1 METWEIK
8 VDKMFKQKLCGKII
22 VNPFKCP
29 GESIKQANR
38 LLQEFELRGVN
49 ASIIDN
55 GYAYNLLCNDK
66 LYLDFKNTDF
76 VVFLDK
82 DKYLAEIIQKQ
93 GIAMFNDAKGIA
105 VCDDKGL
112 TCISLANSGLHL
124 PKTIFAPVCYSQ
136 QSPLQNEFVE
146 RVESVLG
153 YPLVVKS
160 SYGSMGKGIHLV
172 KNRAQLVEVMNSLK
186 TYPHIFQEYLGKQ
199 VGTDIRV
206 IVIGGKAVALMKRIN
221 KGDFRSNIGQG
232 GYGEGISLTDENYK
246 QFIDCAEQASK
257 ILNLHYCGVD
267 LLFADDNSPVI
278 CEVNSNAFF
287 EGIEIATKVNVAG
300 AYADYIIK
308 TIS

>member
-1 METWEIK
+1 METREIK

-105 VCDDKGL
+105 DCDDKGL

-136 QSPLQNEFVE
+136 QSPLQKD
-146 RVESVLG
+146 R
-153 YPLVVKS
+153 
-160 SYGSMGKGIHLV
+160 
-172 KNRAQLVEVMNSLK
+172 
-186 TYPHIFQEYLGKQ
+186 
-199 VGTDIRV
+199 
-206 IVIGGKAVALMKRIN
+206 
-221 KGDFRSNIGQG
+221 
-232 GYGEGISLTDENYK
+232 
-246 QFIDCAEQASK
+246 
-257 ILNLHYCGVD
+257 
-267 LLFADDNSPVI
+267 
-278 CEVNSNAFF
+278 
-287 EGIEIATKVNVAG
+287 
-300 AYADYIIK
+300 
-308 TIS
+308 